1 LVLPEEVKE
10 MLIGILLGE
19 DYFCISGKILEF
31 KSLFCLRKI
40 LKLYFRVI
48 FLCLELCDLSDF
60 TTMGYYKDG
69 CYLITSSVLFYS
81 NAELHKTSI
90 LAENKGKSG
99 IYLWTNKV
107 NGKCYVGSSVDMGK
121 RFRNYFKRSYI
132 TSLKNIML
140 VYKAILAHGY
150 SNFSL
155 EILEYCEPDK
165 IIILEREQYYLD
177 LVFWIFLWASPKK
190 KKENPN
196 TIS

>member
-1 LVLPEEVKE
+1 LSKASSTKGIKKLSSGGRAKLVLPEEVKE

-99 IYLWTNKV
+99 IYLGTNKV
-107 NGKCYVGSSVDMGK
+107 KGKCYVGK
-121 RFRNYFKRSYI
+121 
-132 TSLKNIML
+132 
-140 VYKAILAHGY
+140 
-150 SNFSL
+150 
-155 EILEYCEPDK
+155 
-165 IIILEREQYYLD
+165 
-177 LVFWIFLWASPKK
+177 
-190 KKENPN
+190 
-196 TIS
+196 

>member
-1 LVLPEEVKE
+1 
-10 MLIGILLGE
+10 
-19 DYFCISGKILEF
+19 
-31 KSLFCLRKI
+31 
-40 LKLYFRVI
+40 
-48 FLCLELCDLSDF
+48 
-60 TTMGYYKDG
+60 
-69 CYLITSSVLFYS
+69 
-81 NAELHKTSI
+81 
-90 LAENKGKSG
+90 
-99 IYLWTNKV
+99 
-107 NGKCYVGSSVDMGK
+107 MGK

-177 LVFWIFLWASPKK
+177 LVFFLFSPWPAPLTLQSGAKAT

>member
-1 LVLPEEVKE
+1 
-10 MLIGILLGE
+10 
-19 DYFCISGKILEF
+19 
-31 KSLFCLRKI
+31 
-40 LKLYFRVI
+40 
-48 FLCLELCDLSDF
+48 
-60 TTMGYYKDG
+60 
-69 CYLITSSVLFYS
+69 
-81 NAELHKTSI
+81 
-90 LAENKGKSG
+90 
-99 IYLWTNKV
+99 
-107 NGKCYVGSSVDMGK
+107 MGK